1 MRARQLRWSD
11 RSKGAK
17 LFKKGFFS
25 LVVIALLTVNTACGG
40 SVKSSEPT
48 EVIEFRQ
55 VLAEVSASTSQVE
68 VFGEIYS
75 NISCENVPKPVNKKV
90 DLIACDRF
98 ESVIYFL
105 GPIALDGNSIDSS
118 ESMPS
123 EEALSSIDSPERFR
137 DAAWIVNIDFK
148 DEGTK
153 AFADLTRRVTSLA
166 TPMNQIAI
174 TQGTLVITAPRINEA
189 ITAGSAQITGNF
201 TMQEATELASAIQNK
216 KPLPEFFRRR

>member
-1 MRARQLRWSD
+1 MFQ
-11 RSKGAK
+11 KGLSSLAI
-17 LFKKGFFS
+17 FF
-25 LVVIALLTVNTACGG
+25 LLAMTTACGG
-40 SVKSSEPT
+40 AVKSSEPT

-75 NISCENVPKPVNKKV
+75 NISCENIPKPVNKKV

-98 ESVIYFL
+98 ETVIYFL

-118 ESMPS
+118 ESMPG
-123 EEALSSIDSPERFR
+123 EEAFSSIDSPGRFS
-137 DAAWIVNIDFK
+137 DAAWAVNIDFK
-148 DEGTK
+148 DEGAK
-153 AFADLTRRVTSLA
+153 AFADLTTRVTSLA
-166 TPMNQIAI
+166 SPMNQIAI

-201 TMQEATELASAIQNK
+201 TMEEARALAYAIQNK
-216 KPLPEFFRRR
+216 KPLPEFLRRR

>member
-1 MRARQLRWSD
+1 MCARQLRWSD

-55 VLAEVSASTSQVE
+55 VLAEASASTSQVE

-75 NISCENVPKPVNKKV
+75 NISCENIPKPVNKKV
-90 DLIACDRF
+90 DLIACDRYG
-98 ESVIYFL
+98 SVIYFL

-118 ESMPS
+118 ESM
-123 EEALSSIDSPERFR
+123 LS

-166 TPMNQIAI
+166 TPMNQVAI
-174 TQGTLVITAPRINEA
+174 TQGNLVITAPRINEA
-189 ITAGSAQITGNF
+189 ITSGSALISGDF

>member
-1 MRARQLRWSD
+1 M
-11 RSKGAK
+11 
-17 LFKKGFFS
+17 FKKGFFS

-55 VLAEVSASTSQVE
+55 VLAEASASTSQVE

-75 NISCENVPKPVNKKV
+75 NISCENIPKPVNKKV
-90 DLIACDRF
+90 DLIACDRYG
-98 ESVIYFL
+98 SVMYFL

-118 ESMPS
+118 ESM
-123 EEALSSIDSPERFR
+123 LS

-166 TPMNQIAI
+166 TPMNQVAI